1 MGVQT
6 VNYNEE
12 QVPIYPIEMLS
23 DISRYE
29 LS

>member
-1 MGVQT
+1 MDVQA

-12 QVPIYPIEMLS
+12 QVPIYPIEMLNN
-23 DISRYE
+23 ISKYE